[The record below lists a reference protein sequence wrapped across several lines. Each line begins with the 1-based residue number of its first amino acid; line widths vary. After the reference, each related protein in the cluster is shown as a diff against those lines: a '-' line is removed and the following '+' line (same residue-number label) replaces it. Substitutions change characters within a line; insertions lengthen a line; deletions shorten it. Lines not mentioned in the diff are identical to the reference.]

1 MPSQIISHGASFS
14 GSGWALNDRLIVQE
28 ELQAED
34 VYSADLRHSENARID
49 QAAISPY
56 WPGGGRMF
64 GESQPLLVA
73 PVDFSPRAIFTG
85 SMNALGFSGI
95 TRDGNNTPVGGMT
108 VRLFRTSD
116 STLVATA
123 VSRYDGSYNVSTPYA
138 GQDHFIVC
146 HKAGSP
152 EIAGASQSTLEPW

>member
-1 MPSQIISHGASFS
+1 MPTQIIYGVQIYAGIGPGYMNRLRPQSELLAEEFYGRDPNHDDDWRLDGAAFT
-14 GSGWALNDRLIVQE
+14 
-28 ELQAED
+28 
-34 VYSADLRHSENARID
+34 
-49 QAAISPY
+49 PY
-56 WPGGGRMF
+56 WPGRSGLYA
-64 GESQPLLVA
+64 EAQPLIVTPAAHTTPGLLA
-73 PVDFSPRAIFTG
+73 G
-85 SMNALGFSGI
+85 GMHALGFSGI
-95 TRDGNNTPVGGMT
+95 TRDANNTPVGGMT